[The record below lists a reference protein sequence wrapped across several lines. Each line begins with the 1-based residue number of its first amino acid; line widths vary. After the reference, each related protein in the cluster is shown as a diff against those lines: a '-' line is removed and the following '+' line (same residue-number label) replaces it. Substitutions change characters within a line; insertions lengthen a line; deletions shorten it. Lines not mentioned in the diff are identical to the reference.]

1 MLQQKGAASLN
12 RQNTYQAEAAQQQL
26 FNPEILRLQ
35 SQKSCGAEYAD
46 QQQHLPMQIHHNGF
60 AGEDPYEQQVPP
72 H

>member
-46 QQQHLPMQIHHNGF
+46 QQ
-60 AGEDPYEQQVPP
+60 
-72 H
+72 